1 MIGFLDFVR
10 QSYPNASPCVLVSGA
25 DEYVRQL
32 VGQQLVNALDPRHKT
47 LYLLDN
53 TQNGA
58 VPPQLGAYPLR
69 NAAAGEISL
78 CADLFETASLTSISR
93 LRALLS
99 ALGFDAMQTMRV
111 VTYLD
116 FVRETERRLGN
127 AAPLTLETLEEYSG
141 MALVQWKLRQLALS
155 EENRAYLLARYS
167 EVSGAAADFDMMC
180 ALLRPFTQGPRPAPG
195 TGVYLPVGR
204 FAADPAMQHTMTQ
217 LLLSS
222 LAETAPQAALVILD
236 DGMGDRPFLTR
247 LLQGLPP
254 GTEVHLLSQDVF
266 SLPEQTVST
275 LMNTFPVRVF
285 SRHESMASCRRIE
298 ALCGEIDVVRPSSSV
313 TTDRRWRANSAWD
326 MLLGNNKTETSIR
339 SAPVKESRFR
349 KELAARLAALLMER
363 KGLTPGQAPAL
374 SWAAYRE
381 TQYDRLADTMRAAL
395 DLPAIYRMME
405 GSGRN

>member
-69 NAAAGEISL
+69 NAAAGEVSL
-78 CADLFETASLTSISR
+78 CADLFETASLASISR

-266 SLPEQTVST
+266 SLPEQTVSA

-349 KELAARLAALLMER
+349 KEVIASLL
-363 KGLTPGQAPAL
+363 PGTVIL
-374 SWAAYRE
+374 SCG
-381 TQYDRLADTMRAAL
+381 
-395 DLPAIYRMME
+395 
-405 GSGRN
+405 GSSMLFSF